1 MNHYV
6 SQLIDDIRMASWN
19 LRPPHDLWVTSE
31 ANPDNELEL
40 EDMAYV
46 EQYIYGEEEPIG
58 EITGIDQELLPF
70 PEELTT
76 QEQALLAT
84 ELEKLLEVF
93 HFVLDF
99 PETFPMHLRYPFIRD
114 FWEESH
120 VALSFGEN
128 HIEFCDC
135 TENYCAFPGYCTSCA
150 EIAAQLK
157 FDEASGNETDNI
169 DINFD
174 ELLPTPEEVAR
185 FFNEMNVSEDHDTET
200 MSNENKNTSKPDNP
214 SPAERLNADHFNMI
228 EKDLLPVPGRCIVCK
243 NYNQDDE
250 DTLVF
255 CNIARLQQRNSQ
267 QFACPLFEKDE

>member
-1 MNHYV
+1 MNHYF
-6 SQLIDDIRMASWN
+6 SQLIDDIRKASWN

-70 PEELTT
+70 PEELTE

-128 HIEFCDC
+128 HIEFCDY

-150 EIAAQLK
+150 EIEAQLK
-157 FDEASGNETDNI
+157 FDEASGKSTDNFELA
-169 DINFD
+169 FD
-174 ELLPTPEEVAR
+174 KLLPTPEDVASL
-185 FFNEMNVSEDHDTET
+185 FNEMGIPEDHETET
-200 MSNENKNTSKPDNP
+200 MSNEDKNAIKPENLSP
-214 SPAERLNADHFNMI
+214 SGSLNEDLENMI
-228 EKDLLPVPGRCIVCK
+228 EKELLPVPGLCIVCK
-243 NYNQDDE
+243 NYNQDE

>member
-1 MNHYV
+1 MNHYL
-6 SQLIDDIRMASWN
+6 SQLIDDIRKASWN

-58 EITGIDQELLPF
+58 EITGIDQGLLPF
-70 PEELTT
+70 PEELTE

-93 HFVLDF
+93 HFILDF

-120 VALSFGEN
+120 VVLSFGEN
-128 HIEFCDC
+128 HIEFCDY

-150 EIAAQLK
+150 EIEAQLK
-157 FDEASGNETDNI
+157 FDEASGKSAD
-169 DINFD
+169 NFD
-174 ELLPTPEEVAR
+174 LAFDKLLPTPEEVASL
-185 FFNEMNVSEDHDTET
+185 FNEMGIPEDHETET
-200 MSNENKNTSKPDNP
+200 MSNEDKNAIKPENLSP
-214 SPAERLNADHFNMI
+214 SGSLNEDLENMI
-228 EKDLLPVPGRCIVCK
+228 EKELLPVPGLCIVCK
-243 NYNQDDE
+243 NYNQDE